1 MKNFHILFTETTLA
15 MIEIKNYDFSI
26 EQIANSGQCFRINKL
41 KSKNIWQVVALGKI
55 LNIRPMSKNT
65 HLFFCSSEE
74 YQNVWK
80 DYFDFKRDY
89 GEIKKFIL
97 KVSDPY
103 LNDAV
108 KHGFGLR
115 ILRQDPWEVTV
126 SFIISQ
132 RNNILRIRNTIE
144 KLCTPHGKV
153 FPAPQILAKY
163 TEEDFRAIGLGY
175 RAKYLLNIAKAV
187 DSGEFDVKYLRTLS
201 YADAIKYLKR
211 FNGIGDKVAN
221 CIALYGLHKLE
232 AFPMDVWMRRIIG
245 EQYGGN
251 FDIKRFPGYAG
262 IVQQY
267 MFFYERSIKKMRLQT

>member
-1 MKNFHILFTETTLA
+1 MT
-15 MIEIKNYDFSI
+15 EIKNYDFSI
-26 EQIANSGQCFRINKL
+26 EQIANSGQCFRMNKL
-41 KSKNIWQVVALGKI
+41 KSKNIWQVVALGKT
-55 LNIRPMSKNT
+55 LNIRPMGKNT
-65 HLFFCSSEE
+65 YLFFCSSEE
-74 YQNVWK
+74 YQNIWK
-80 DYFDFKRDY
+80 DYFDFERDY
-89 GEIKKFIL
+89 GEIKKLIL
-97 KVSDPY
+97 KIGDPY

-108 KHGFGLR
+108 EHGFGLR

-132 RNNILRIRNTIE
+132 RNNIPRIRNTIE
-144 KLCTPHGKV
+144 KLCMPYGKV
-153 FPAPQILAKY
+153 FPAPQVLAKY

-175 RAKYLLNIAKAV
+175 RAKYLLNVARAV
-187 DSGEFDVKYLRTLS
+187 DSGEFDVKYLKALS

-251 FDIKRFPGYAG
+251 FDTKRFPGYAG

-267 MFFYERSIKKMRLQT
+267 MFFYERSLKK